1 MAGAKGDRC
10 NYVPLPISEETLK
23 EDLDISNPY
32 KKYKQP
38 EAIKDSSYQG
48 DFYKPPA
55 ISGSA
60 PVAPTKK
67 SKPFPTPFTMSDPS
81 QAQNDDNNVDDDVT
95 MNQKDYL
102 HGTTDGKVTK
112 KKKILLTMLPGLSW
126 PVWVCSNCSMT
137 GCVMVSRFLCS
148 IIQLISNSLS
158 CWGQWAVNSRTSSTN
173 LVRSCQMIQ
182 HPDTQSS

>member
-1 MAGAKGDRC
+1 MAGARGHRC
-10 NYVPLPISEETLK
+10 DYVPLPISEETLK

-38 EAIKDSSYQG
+38 EATKDSSYQG

-67 SKPFPTPFTMSDPS
+67 SKPFPTPFTTMSDPS

-112 KKKILLTMLPGLSW
+112 KKKKSNKRKSGITWKPG
-126 PVWVCSNCSMT
+126 
-137 GCVMVSRFLCS
+137 R
-148 IIQLISNSLS
+148 
-158 CWGQWAVNSRTSSTN
+158 
-173 LVRSCQMIQ
+173 
-182 HPDTQSS
+182 